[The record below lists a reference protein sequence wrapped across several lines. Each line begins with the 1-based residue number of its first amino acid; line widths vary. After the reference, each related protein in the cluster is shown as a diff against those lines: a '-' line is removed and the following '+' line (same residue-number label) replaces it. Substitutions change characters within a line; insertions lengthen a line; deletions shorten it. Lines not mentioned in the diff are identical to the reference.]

1 MTGKAARAA
10 QICSVNP
17 SHALAG
23 RGYDYPELTG
33 DTAHTDT
40 LGAVFFHLGPLFECV
55 VLADLELTEICRPL
69 LPECRA
75 LGF

>member
-40 LGAVFFHLGPLFECV
+40 LGAVFFTWGLCLSV
-55 VLADLELTEICRPL
+55 SS
-69 LPECRA
+69 
-75 LGF
+75 